1 MLGSE
6 PGPRPMIKSS
16 LSFLANHPLPVEVG
30 TITVGP
36 DGTPQRHAAEAVRFS
51 FDYTGTEFDARVEPT
66 PEGASLKLDA
76 MLAPMPFTAEGRA
89 RRRDCQVIIRASR
102 LGMKHGRLTLDPE
115 RRIHLVCELAISSP
129 VTPTALVAS
138 ATRMLIAATPW
149 IALLRQHLGPSAPPQ
164 TAPTTAAPVT
174 GPAA

>member
-1 MLGSE
+1 
-6 PGPRPMIKSS
+6 MIKSS

-36 DGTPQRHAAEAVRFS
+36 DGTPVRHAPEALRFS
-51 FDYTGTEFDARVEPT
+51 FDYTGTEFEARVEPT
-66 PEGASLKLDA
+66 QQGAALKLDA
-76 MLAPMPFTAEGRA
+76 MVAPMPYSAEGRT
-89 RRRDCQVIIRASR
+89 RRRDCQIIMRASR
-102 LGMKHGRLTLDPE
+102 LGMRHGRLTLDNA
-115 RRIHLVCELAISSP
+115 RRIHLVCELAIDSP
-129 VTPTALVAS
+129 VTPTALVAA

-164 TAPTTAAPVT
+164 KTPAAATPVT

>member
-1 MLGSE
+1 
-6 PGPRPMIKSS
+6 MIKSS

-30 TITVGP
+30 TIRVGP
-36 DGTPQRHAAEAVRFS
+36 DGIPQRHAPEALRFS
-51 FDYTGTEFDARVEPT
+51 FDYTGTDFDAHVEPT

-76 MLAPMPFTAEGRA
+76 VLAPLPFSAESRT
-89 RRRDCQVIIRASR
+89 RRRDCQVIVQASR

-115 RRIHLVCELAISSP
+115 RRIRLVCELAIGGP
-129 VTPTALVAS
+129 VTPTALVAG

-149 IALLRQHLGPSAPPQ
+149 IALLRRHLGPGAPPR
-164 TAPTTAAPVT
+164 TAPAVAAPVT